1 MCFKTTQKPKENST
15 NALKLIVHPLVGG
28 KQKERWKEDQN
39 KLFLVKKLFYYSF
52 LTVHTGFGFRFFGCL
67 EGSC

>member
-15 NALKLIVHPLVGG
+15 NEIKLIINPLVGG

-39 KLFLVKKLFYYSF
+39 KFFFSKKIVL
-52 LTVHTGFGFRFFGCL
+52 L
-67 EGSC
+67 